1 MIRLRTILDGL
12 FTLLIATAPAV
23 GVMPC
28 TASAE
33 RIREIISPNLSWD
46 EYRSTHVHHIGS
58 ERVYRVEVD
67 ILLNEDEL
75 YQYFLSHQ
83 VDGGISTITS
93 PLVVNVD
100 GTSDD
105 LRPLPTDI
113 GYCYVNGWGAN
124 QGTYTAPGLANVRQ
138 NLELGMRAWQGVAN
152 VRFRERINL
161 SGTNNCNTAGTQPA
175 TLDFVVT
182 HYDDGGTGIATGP
195 FPSRPWAQ
203 QQLQIPVSGITVD
216 LAVHELGHALGF
228 RHEHVHANGP
238 TSGTFCTEAGNSRD
252 LTTYDP
258 LSAMAYQNCGTSQ
271 IIVGSMPT
279 QLDGIGARS
288 VYGPPDW
295 WWAILRF

>member
-1 MIRLRTILDGL
+1 MNESEKQSRDKKERRPYERPTLMRVGL
-12 FTLLIATAPAV
+12 VADQVLAV
-23 GVMPC
+23 GCKLDTGGSAALAVPC
-28 TASAE
+28 TA
-33 RIREIISPNLSWD
+33 
-46 EYRSTHVHHIGS
+46 
-58 ERVYRVEVD
+58 
-67 ILLNEDEL
+67 
-75 YQYFLSHQ
+75 
-83 VDGGISTITS
+83 
-93 PLVVNVD
+93 
-100 GTSDD
+100 
-105 LRPLPTDI
+105 
-113 GYCYVNGWGAN
+113 
-124 QGTYTAPGLANVRQ
+124 
-138 NLELGMRAWQGVAN
+138 
-152 VRFRERINL
+152 
-161 SGTNNCNTAGTQPA
+161 NNCNTAGTQPA

-271 IIVGSMPT
+271 IIAGSMPT